1 MEWWDG
7 GRCGVDPTNATEI
20 GQRHVTLGHGRDHG
34 DVPPFE
40 GISSGPGS
48 ERHTVTVEVPRLA

>member
-1 MEWWDG
+1 MECWDG

-20 GQRHVTLGHGRDHG
+20 GQRHVTLGRRRDHG

-40 GISSGPGS
+40 GISSRPGS
-48 ERHTVTVEVPRLA
+48 EGHTVTVEVTRRA